1 MSDVRIQLRRDLAN
15 NWQGVNPILADGE
28 MGIETDTHKFK
39 FGDGHTAW
47 NELPYGAT
55 DAVDIPTAL
64 SQFENDVGFITLTDV
79 ETAGFTKNVG
89 TVTMVN
95 GYLPGEDGNVILPAS
110 GGTVTSVNNVEPDE
124 NGNVTL
130 DCVDSTTLFDIT
142 GDLDMLYTADKSTLV
157 AAINELVE
165 RVAKLEKDESES

>member
-47 NELPYGAT
+47 NELPYGKT
-55 DAVDIPTAL
+55 DAADVPTAL
-64 SQFENDVGFITLTDV
+64 SQLDNDVGFIVISDV
-79 ETAGFTKNVG
+79 EAAGFTKNVG

-95 GYLPGEDGNVILPAS
+95 GYS
-110 GGTVTSVNNVEPDE
+110 PDE
-124 NGNVTL
+124 MGNVTL
-130 DCVDSTTLFDIT
+130 DCIDSTTLLDIT

-165 RVAKLEKDESES
+165 RVAKLEKDESE